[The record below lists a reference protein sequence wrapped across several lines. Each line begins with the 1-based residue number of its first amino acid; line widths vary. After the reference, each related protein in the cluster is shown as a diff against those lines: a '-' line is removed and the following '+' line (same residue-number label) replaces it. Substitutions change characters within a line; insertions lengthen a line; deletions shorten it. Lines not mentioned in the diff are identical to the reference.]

1 MKNLSK
7 DTILA
12 TRILIIDDEGPIR
25 EVLSESLKDEGYQV
39 ATAFDGES
47 GLKAI
52 KEFNP
57 HLVFLD
63 IWMPGTMDGME
74 VLSQGRVKFPDVD
87 FIMISGHGTIET
99 AVRATKSGAWDFIEK
114 PLSMDKI
121 FITIANAIWYRQEKE
136 EKLLLL
142 NKLRESIA
150 LIGECPGMI
159 SAKQTISRVA
169 GTESHVLIYGET
181 GTGKQLIAKNIHYMS
196 ARASHSFATLNCQQT
211 PEDLQ
216 EGELFGFEKGALPG
230 MERAQKGRI
239 ELAQSGTLYI
249 SEIHNMTQSCQSS
262 LLRYLQERK
271 FQRVS
276 GKEPIRCEVRIIASS
291 TRDLEELVRKGIF
304 RGDLFYRL
312 NSSSL
317 NLPPLRE
324 RIADVQALANYFS
337 DLVAREGGFSVKVL
351 SERAREAL
359 QNYQWPGNV
368 RELKNFIE
376 RVYILTPSEF
386 VDLHDI
392 RFAGLVDPEGA
403 NGGIDEEQMS
413 TFREARAKFEKEYL
427 LKKISENGG
436 NISRT
441 AEVIGLERS
450 YLHRKIKSYGI
461 EVN

>member
-7 DTILA
+7 ETILA

-25 EVLSESLKDEGYQV
+25 EVLSESIKDEGYQV

-52 KEFNP
+52 KDFNP

-63 IWMPGTMDGME
+63 IWMPGSMDGME
-74 VLSQGRVKFPDVD
+74 VLSQARIKFPDVD

-99 AVRATKSGAWDFIEK
+99 AVRATKTGAWDFIEK

-169 GTESHVLIYGET
+169 GTDSNVLIHGES

-196 ARASHSFATLNCQQT
+196 SRAGHVFATLNCQQI

-239 ELAQSGTLYI
+239 ELAQNGTLYI
-249 SEIHNMTQSCQSS
+249 SEIHEMTPACQSS
-262 LLRYLQERK
+262 LLKYLQDRK
-271 FQRVS
+271 FQRVGGS
-276 GKEPIRCEVRIIASS
+276 EFIRSEVRIITSS
-291 TRDLEELVRKGIF
+291 TRDLEDLVRKGIF
-304 RGDLFYRL
+304 RGDLYYRL

-317 NLPPLRE
+317 ILPPLRE
-324 RIADVQALANYFS
+324 RIADVQSLANFFS
-337 DLVAREGGFSVKVL
+337 DLVAREGGFAVKVL

-359 QNYQWPGNV
+359 QNYRWPGNV

-392 RFAGLVDPEGA
+392 RFAGLVDSTSG
-403 NGGIDEEQMS
+403 NGGFEEEQLS

-427 LKKISENGG
+427 LKKIGENGG